1 MLFWLFWT
9 VVVVAL
15 SGRVVV
21 VVALGG
27 RLVVAP
33 VSMYAG
39 GLLTRK
45 SATTR
50 NKTAMVWSCEF
61 QVANMVEI
69 FSNKFTK
76 TSGFPC

>member
-1 MLFWLFWT
+1 M
-9 VVVVAL
+9 
-15 SGRVVV
+15 
-21 VVALGG
+21 
-27 RLVVAP
+27 VAP
-33 VSMYAG
+33 VAMYAG

-45 SATTR
+45 TATTR

-76 TSGFPC
+76 TSGIPVVVGFLVNVDVKFTK